1 MSLIKFINKSFISL
15 LAGFALTGSL
25 MLLFFRCYQACIL
38 CTIHVVPENHL
49 LLQGLGLLLDIVVW
63 MTWLMVVA
71 IPARIIMPFSQKLVK
86 VLLALAMTAFLLT
99 EVSLFEYFR
108 TTLTLLDQVIFSYSP
123 AEMVMIA
130 RSSVP
135 TGLFTFLPLIVMAV
149 LLIPALWLALTII
162 LPERISV
169 VILYLM
175 PGSMLVFFF
184 SQPGNNCFSTPFNY
198 HITTNKTGFL
208 AGKTWAYLRQPG
220 IPELNEVTAATKR
233 YHKDHPEA
241 RFIGLQYPF
250 IREDQTPDVLSPFF
264 SLKTE
269 KPNLVFLIVESL
281 SMSFIGTNDIFG
293 SFTPFLDSLANHSL
307 VWNNCLS
314 TSDRTFNVLPAL
326 FGSLPPGDPSIMEDI
341 GKLPYHFSLIRLL
354 QENGYHTSF
363 FYGGDPAFNNM
374 DGFLKKQKIG
384 YILRHFG
391 SRYQK
396 QESGKN
402 THTWGYSDGD
412 LYRRSMEVID
422 SLSTSPRLDIYLTLS
437 LHAPFLPPDREHY
450 RRETDRRRREM
461 SPVPKLYND
470 SEIYK
475 DIFATILYTDHALRE
490 CIAGYRKRADF
501 HNTIFVITG
510 DHALPEL
517 NFYRFSP
524 LLRYNVPLMIYSP
537 MLRRPGFMRAVN
549 SHLDI
554 APSVTAMLRE
564 KYAISPGP
572 YIHWLGNGIDTSTA
586 PRNLHTLAFI
596 QNNKEISEII
606 DKDHYLWNDRCYTVL
621 PEAWLEENHDKELC
635 REMKRKLHDFKILNS
650 YVTSENKLVPP
661 EVFFRKRT
669 DGFYLADTDTIR
681 LDTSDMNGEFRS
693 LLTSVPLPEK
703 ISYLE
708 LTLRLKY
715 KTPLTDP
722 ALFPMMVLDLQNYD
736 GQCLHWQA
744 FPLVT
749 SPLTVNDPGRWHSLA
764 FNTHIQLDHLS
775 GLKTGIF
782 KLYLWN
788 HKHSHV
794 RFANPDL
801 VIKGFY

>member
-1 MSLIKFINKSFISL
+1 MPLNTSNNKIYISL

-25 MLLFFRCYQACIL
+25 LLLLFRCYQACIL
-38 CTIHVVPENHL
+38 HTVHVVPENHL
-49 LLQGLGLLLDIVVW
+49 LLHLLGFLLDIVVW

-71 IPARIIMPFSQKLVK
+71 IPARIIMSFSKKVVK
-86 VLLALAMTAFLLT
+86 VLMTIAMIAFLVT
-99 EVSLFEYFR
+99 EVALFEYFR

-123 AEMVMIA
+123 GEMMMIV

-135 TGLFTFLPLIVMAV
+135 MGFYTFLPLMVMAG
-149 LLIPALWLALTII
+149 LLIPALWLSMTIQWP
-162 LPERISV
+162 LRISGIIFCLIPV
-169 VILYLM
+169 SPLIFL
-175 PGSMLVFFF
+175 FF
-184 SQPGNNCFSTPFNY
+184 QPSANCFSTPFNH

-208 AGKTWAYLRQPG
+208 AGKTWDYLRQPG
-220 IPELNEVTAATKR
+220 NPELMEVTAATRR
-233 YHKDHPEA
+233 YHQDHP
-241 RFIGLQYPF
+241 RSGFIGLQYPF
-250 IREDQTPDVLSPFF
+250 IRQEQTPDVLSPFF

-293 SFTPFLDSLANHSL
+293 SFTPFLDSLAHHSL

-354 QENGYHTSF
+354 QENGYQTSF
-363 FYGGDPAFNNM
+363 FYGGDPTFNNM
-374 DGFLKKQKIG
+374 EGFLKKQKIG

-391 SRYQK
+391 TGYHKQK
-396 QESGKN
+396 AGQV
-402 THTWGYSDGD
+402 TRTWGYSDGD

-422 SLSTSPRLDIYLTLS
+422 SLPVSPRLDIYLTLS
-437 LHAPFLPPDREHY
+437 LHAPFLPPDHAHY
-450 RRETDRRRREM
+450 LRETDRRRREM
-461 SPVPKLYND
+461 RPVPKLFDD

-490 CIAGYRKRADF
+490 CMERYRKRTDF
-501 HNTIFVITG
+501 QNTIFIITG

-537 MLRRPGFMRAVN
+537 MLNRPAFMRSVN

-554 APSVTAMLRE
+554 TPSFTAMFRDH
-564 KYAISPGP
+564 YAISPGP
-572 YIHWLGNGIDTSTA
+572 YVHWLGNGLDTSAA

-606 DKDHYLWNDRCYTVL
+606 DKDHYLWGDRCYNVL
-621 PEAWLEENHDKELC
+621 PELWLEENHDKELC
-635 REMKRKLHDFKILNS
+635 REMKRKLQDFRILNS
-650 YVTSENKLVPP
+650 YVTGKNKLVPP
-661 EVFFRKRT
+661 EVFFHKRT

-681 LDTSDMNGEFRS
+681 LDTSDAKGEFRS
-693 LLTSVPLPEK
+693 LLPSVPLPEK

-715 KTPLTDP
+715 KTPLTDQT
-722 ALFPMMVLDLQNYD
+722 LFPLLVFDLQD
-736 GQCLHWQA
+736 HEAQCLHWQA

-749 SPLTVNDPGRWHSLA
+749 SPLAGKIQEEWHSLE

-775 GLKTGIF
+775 LLKTGIF

-794 RFANPDL
+794 QFAKPDI